1 MKNIVGQTPRGDD
14 FYPRTQIINTLYRRL
29 EAGNH
34 VFISAPRRAGKT
46 SIMRFL
52 EDKPREGYAFVYISV
67 EDVND
72 VEEYFQVLSEE
83 TLESKAVGKLVKASD
98 TAKGIF
104 DAFAERIKK
113 IKVFN
118 VEIETQQKERA
129 TYSDEFEQLMRQL
142 DTKQFTIVL
151 LIDEF
156 PVALEKIAKKYSPE
170 TAIQFLHDNR
180 TIRQRAKKGIQFVYT
195 GSIGLPN
202 IARQLRAT
210 ATINDLNIVDVT
222 PFSQAEASDF
232 TQKLFGSYSIQYE
245 VDVIPY
251 MLQRLEWLMP
261 FFIQLIVQLLI
272 DEFEVD
278 KQKITTKTVDAVI
291 NKASNHRN
299 NIYFANYYSRLEKSL
314 PKAESELATVI
325 LNEIAEKGSVP
336 LNHFNSFD
344 LSNRVLDILEYDG
357 YINSLQNA
365 YQFNSP
371 ILRHWWR
378 KYAH

>member
-52 EDKPREGYAFVYISV
+52 EDEPRDGYAFVYISV

-83 TLESKAVGKLVKASD
+83 ILESKAVGKLLKASD

-104 DAFAERIKK
+104 DGFAERIKK

-156 PVALEKIAKKYSPE
+156 PVALEKIAKKYSTD

-210 ATINDLNIVDVT
+210 ATINDLNVVDVT
-222 PFSQAEASDF
+222 PFSIAEASDF
-232 TQKLFGSYSIQYE
+232 TKKLLDSYSIQYE
-245 VDVIPY
+245 VDVISY
-251 MLQRLEWLMP
+251 MLQKLEWLMP

-272 DEFEVD
+272 DEFEAD
-278 KQKITTKTVDAVI
+278 KQTIAPKTVDAVI

-314 PKAESELATVI
+314 PKGESELATAI

-336 LNHFNSFD
+336 LDHFNGFE
-344 LSNRVLDILEYDG
+344 LSSRVLDILEYDG
-357 YINSLQNA
+357 YINSLQNT